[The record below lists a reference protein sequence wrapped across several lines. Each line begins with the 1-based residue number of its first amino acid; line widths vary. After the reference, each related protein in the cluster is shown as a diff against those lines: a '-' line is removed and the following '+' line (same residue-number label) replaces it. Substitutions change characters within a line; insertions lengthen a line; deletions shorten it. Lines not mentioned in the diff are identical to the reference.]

1 MFSDQEVLNLSVGE
15 RKSLSTKTKG
25 FLESRGFT
33 EAQINY
39 LKNYPYG
46 SHPSKG
52 INLAFT
58 MKMED
63 NYNEYIN
70 SILASQ
76 PVPPQPVP
84 PQPVSVSP
92 WTPTSPQN
100 ILNSISDIDDILE
113 ESSSS
118 PQENTISSQSPPQ
131 NLSQL
136 VHDLQVK
143 YLECYVKMGDKIA
156 SIRDFTTDNNKI
168 VVAYRLLKSNGAF
181 SGVEYVTYHEDM
193 FDYSLPKLGLINFK
207 GGVVL
212 VNRNHK
218 KGSPSKYRKSL
229 RSDTLS
235 YIDLCRRE
243 RLSLGEPDYFS
254 KDYFDTDNMFKIV
267 GYDIMYPKM
276 YSYEE
281 ALESVINFE
290 RLSSAFSSSMCI
302 RLDSY
307 TNKIVLNKYQWSIGE
322 WSDKDKVWLLK
333 TNTFNKDLEKLN
345 IPFKE
350 VA

>member
-1 MFSDQEVLNLSVGE
+1 
-15 RKSLSTKTKG
+15 
-25 FLESRGFT
+25 
-33 EAQINY
+33 
-39 LKNYPYG
+39 
-46 SHPSKG
+46 
-52 INLAFT
+52 
-58 MKMED
+58 
-63 NYNEYIN
+63 
-70 SILASQ
+70 
-76 PVPPQPVP
+76 
-84 PQPVSVSP
+84 
-92 WTPTSPQN
+92 
-100 ILNSISDIDDILE
+100 
-113 ESSSS
+113 
-118 PQENTISSQSPPQ
+118 
-131 NLSQL
+131 
-136 VHDLQVK
+136 
-143 YLECYVKMGDKIA
+143 
-156 SIRDFTTDNNKI
+156 
-168 VVAYRLLKSNGAF
+168 
-181 SGVEYVTYHEDM
+181 M

-276 YSYEE
+276 YSYGE

-322 WSDKDKVWLLK
+322 WSDKDKMWLLK